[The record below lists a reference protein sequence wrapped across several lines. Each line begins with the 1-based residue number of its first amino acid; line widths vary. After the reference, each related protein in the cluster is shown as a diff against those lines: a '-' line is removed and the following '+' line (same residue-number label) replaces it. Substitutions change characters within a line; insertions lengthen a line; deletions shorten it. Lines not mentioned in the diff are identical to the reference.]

1 MTPKC
6 GSCGSPRVLRE
17 MQLITQAFMGPYRIS
32 VRGPVTSTLR
42 RHASSDLAAE
52 ICIDCGRVELRAMD
66 LSGLKQAYDALA
78 RPALGLDD

>member
-1 MTPKC
+1 
-6 GSCGSPRVLRE
+6 
-17 MQLITQAFMGPYRIS
+17 MQLITQGFVGPYRI
-32 VRGPVTSTLR
+32 RAQGPPTSTLR
-42 RHASSDLAAE
+42 RHASSDLSAE